1 MTLRYII
8 KINNLEDGKMK
19 TVFYL
24 NGKKATRKALNELL
38 GRAVVREM
46 VLYAK
51 ERRIAKSL
59 MVNVF
64 IMGSYGTLTVC
75 FV

>member
-1 MTLRYII
+1 
-8 KINNLEDGKMK
+8 MK

-24 NGKKATRKALNELL
+24 NGKKITRKALNELL
-38 GRAVVREM
+38 GRVVVREL
-46 VLYAK
+46 VLLSK
-51 ERRIAKSL
+51 ERRFAKSL

-64 IMGSYGTLTVC
+64 CMGSYGAVTVC